1 VEISASNPAVHP
13 LVRPWRTTALV
24 ASGIAALELLIL
36 LGLAT
41 TMIGKSLS
49 GHAKEAALAR
59 GTGIPAKA
67 AIRPEPKR
75 TGLTRG
81 ETSVIVLNGNG
92 VGGAA
97 AASAARVKANGYSVA
112 ATGNAARSDF
122 GRSVVMYR
130 PGRRPEA
137 RRLARDLGI
146 GLVGPLEGMTA
157 RQMLGAHVA
166 LIVGN

>member
-1 VEISASNPAVHP
+1 MEISAPNPAVHS
-13 LVRPWRTTALV
+13 LVRPWRTTAIV

-41 TMIGKSLS
+41 AFVGKSIS

-59 GTGIPAKA
+59 ATGISTPV
-67 AIRPEPKR
+67 IRPEPR
-75 TGLTRG
+75 RAGLTRG

-97 AASAARVKANGYSVA
+97 AAIAARVKARGYTVA
-112 ATGNAARSDF
+112 ATGNAPRSDY

-137 RRLARDLGI
+137 RRLAHDLGI
-146 GLVGPLEGMTA
+146 KLVGPLEGMTG
-157 RQMLGAHVA
+157 RQLLGAHVA

>member
-1 VEISASNPAVHP
+1 VEFSAPNPAVHA
-13 LVRPWRTTALV
+13 LVRPWRTTAIV

-41 TMIGKSLS
+41 AFVGKSIS

-59 GTGIPAKA
+59 ATGIPAPV
-67 AIRPEPKR
+67 IRPEPR
-75 TGLTRG
+75 RAGLTRG

-97 AASAARVKANGYSVA
+97 AATAARVKARGYTVA
-112 ATGNAARSDF
+112 ATGNAPRSDY

-137 RRLARDLGI
+137 RRLASDLGI
-146 GLVGPLEGMTA
+146 KLVGPLEGMTV
-157 RQMLGAHVA
+157 RQLLGGHVA